1 MIISSVNT
9 QIFRKPLNKD
19 LYRPYLEEYLQREKP
34 FLTPGFSL
42 QEMSLHT
49 GINVPTLSAL
59 INKEY
64 GMNFNDFIN
73 HFRVEYFKDLVK
85 NPFYH
90 QWTLE
95 AVANKA
101 GFNSRTTF
109 IRAFTKFAECSPSE
123 YLRSV
128 KMNLTVAYS

>member
-1 MIISSVNT
+1 MIISHVNS
-9 QIFRKPLNKD
+9 QMFRKPLNKD

-42 QEMSLHT
+42 QDMSLQT
-49 GINVPTLSAL
+49 GINVPSLSAL

-73 HFRVEYFKDLVK
+73 QYRVAFFKDLVR
-85 NPFYH
+85 NPNYH

-95 AVANKA
+95 AIANKA

-109 IRAFTKFAECSPSE
+109 IRAFTKFAECSPSV
-123 YLRSV
+123 YLRFV
-128 KMNLTVAYS
+128 KLNLMVA